1 MEKINSTILKTAL
14 KAIPLLTANN
24 YTLWQNCIDDMLDLQ
39 GLWDSLTSEKDSS
52 IHPNII
58 NHDNKKDAQ
67 KIWSSISDF
76 FASTQPT
83 NCARVFNELLDLS
96 FNSNNVQ
103 PFITLVRTINS
114 QLFKIGID
122 LPHNLV
128 TYILLKKLCPSLKN
142 ISQKITHSDKPLT
155 SNLVLDHLKLFNNN
169 QAAIAARNTGSK
181 TEVVA
186 LYSNFSK
193 KCKIMAHNFLSN
205 HPGSSCWMLYPHLRP
220 ANGVKANQSEST
232 KKDQ

>member
-24 YTLWQNCIDDMLDLQ
+24 YTLWQNCTDNMLDLQ
-39 GLWDSLTSEKDSS
+39 GLRDSLTSEKGTLTSSEDINLQTIITLKLDSS

-58 NHDNKKDAQ
+58 NHDNEKDAQ

-103 PFITLVRTINS
+103 PFITLVGTINS

-122 LPHNLV
+122 LPHDLV
-128 TYILLKKLCPSLKN
+128 TYILLKKLHPSLKN
-142 ISQKITHSDKPLT
+142 FSQQITHSYKPLT
-155 SNLVLDHLKLFNNN
+155 SNLVLDHLKLFNKNHEP
-169 QAAIAARNTGSK
+169 IAARNTGSK

-193 KCKIMAHNFLSN
+193 KCKIMAHNFLFN
-205 HPGSSCWMLYPHLRP
+205 HP
-220 ANGVKANQSEST
+220 
-232 KKDQ
+232 